1 MKLPPEHKQL
11 AAELKQLR
19 NRKGAILNRLKQ
31 KRVKDI
37 KYGRISIILECLGKK
52 DLLDKVWDLYN
63 SLDDDSAV
71 QLRTLMSQNVA
82 QA

>member
-1 MKLPPEHKQL
+1 MKLPQEHKQL
-11 AAELKQLR
+11 AFELKQLR

-31 KRVKDI
+31 KRAKDI

-52 DLLDKVWDLYN
+52 ELLDKVWDLYN
-63 SLDDDSAV
+63 SLDDGSAE
-71 QLRTLMSQNVA
+71 QLRTLMTQNIA